1 MHIFITGVSGFVGG
15 AAARALID
23 DGHTVSAMSRSA
35 TSDQVI
41 KDIGAQPVRCD
52 LETVSAEH
60 MVGADICIHSAAY
73 VEAWGPKD
81 AWYKG
86 NVLGTKSVLAAA
98 TGAGVARFIHIGTEA
113 GIVRGQHVVGAD
125 ETYPLSPDSPY
136 PYCATKAQAEQ
147 LVLTANTAEFNTIV
161 LRPRL
166 IWGVGD
172 TTLLPV
178 IQDMCA
184 RGNWSWIDNG
194 KARTSSI
201 YIDNLVHAIKL
212 SLKGGV
218 PGQAYFIL
226 DDEVHTM
233 KGIITAMAATQNLK
247 LGSRNT
253 PAWLADLAG
262 SVCESIWRLFS
273 LKSEPPL
280 TRHAAMV
287 MSRDCVLNG
296 AKAARELGYKSPV
309 SFQAGLQAMQ
319 DATN

>member
-15 AAARALID
+15 ATARALIA

-35 TSDQVI
+35 KSDKI
-41 KDIGAQPVRCD
+41 IEGLGAQPIRCD

-60 MVGADICIHSAAY
+60 LADTDVCIHSAAY
-73 VEAWGPKD
+73 VEAWGPKE
-81 AWYKG
+81 AWHKG
-86 NVLGTKSVLAAA
+86 NVLGTQSVLAAA
-98 TGAGVARFIHIGTEA
+98 SGAGVSRFVHIGTEA
-113 GIVRGQHVVGAD
+113 GIVYGQHIVDAD
-125 ETYPLSPDSPY
+125 ETYPLAPNSPY

-147 LVLTANTAEFNTIV
+147 LVVAANTSEFDTIV

-184 RGNWSWIDNG
+184 RGNWSWINKG
-194 KARTSSI
+194 SARTSSI
-201 YIDNLVHAIKL
+201 YIDNLVHAIQL
-212 SLKGGV
+212 ALKGGV
-218 PGQAYFIL
+218 PGEVYFIL
-226 DDEVHTM
+226 DEEVHTM
-233 KGIITAMAATQNLK
+233 KEIITGMASSQNLD
-247 LGSRNT
+247 LGDRSI
-253 PAWLADLAG
+253 PSWLAD
-262 SVCESIWRLFS
+262 SVGFLCEGTWRVLN

-296 AKAARELGYKSPV
+296 DKAARELGYKPLV
-309 SFQAGLQAMQ
+309 SFAEGLQKMKSA
-319 DATN
+319 AS